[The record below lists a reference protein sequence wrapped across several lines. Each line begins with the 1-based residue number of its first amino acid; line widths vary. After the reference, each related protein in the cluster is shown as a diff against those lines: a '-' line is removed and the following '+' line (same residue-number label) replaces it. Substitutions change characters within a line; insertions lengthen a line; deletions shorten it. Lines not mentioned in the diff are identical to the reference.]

1 MGKPR
6 SKESEYVERQQAAA
20 NARKAMLEKFRAKTQ
35 NQAADQ
41 TAEPAAA
48 PAKGTSAETKRA
60 PQTEQASAPNPHDS
74 GKAKSKP
81 DAGAKKGKRS

>member
-41 TAEPAAA
+41 AGEPAAA
-48 PAKGTSAETKRA
+48 PAENPSAKTKRG
-60 PQTEQASAPNPHDS
+60 Q
-74 GKAKSKP
+74 
-81 DAGAKKGKRS
+81 